1 MPAFVLHEQ
10 ANVQCAHEG
19 KAVPTEPSPRVQVTG
34 MAVATMGAPWTI
46 TGCTEPPPNAGNG
59 PCVSAQW
66 TSASLRVTS
75 LGQALLLSGGT
86 SSCVPTG
93 LPLKVV
99 QSQTRVTA
107 T

>member
-1 MPAFVLHEQ
+1 MPS
-10 ANVQCAHEG
+10 
-19 KAVPTEPSPRVQVTG
+19 EPSPRVQVTG
-34 MAVATMGAPWTI
+34 MAVATMSAPWTI
-46 TGCTEPPPNAGNG
+46 SGCSEPPPNAGNG

-75 LGQALLLSGGT
+75 LGQALLISSGTGT
-86 SSCVPTG
+86 CVPTG
-93 LPLKVV
+93 TPLEVV

>member
-10 ANVQCAHEG
+10 ATVQCAHEG
-19 KAVPTEPSPRVQVTG
+19 KAVPSEPSPRVQVAG

-46 TGCTEPPPNAGNG
+46 SGCTEPSPTAGNG
-59 PCVSAQW
+59 PDVSAQW

-75 LGQALLLSGGT
+75 LGQALLISSGD

-93 LPLKVV
+93 LPLEVI